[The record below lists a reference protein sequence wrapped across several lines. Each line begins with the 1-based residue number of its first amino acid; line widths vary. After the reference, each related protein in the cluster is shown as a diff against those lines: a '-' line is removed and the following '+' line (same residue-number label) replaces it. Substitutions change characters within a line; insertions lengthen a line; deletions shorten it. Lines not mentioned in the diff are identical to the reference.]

1 MILKILH
8 KIDDFFYSIFP
19 SLKGKENSFL
29 TEYIENFYSIGL
41 VKPTVSITGDIICIE
56 IDVPKAVSQDV
67 KYKKVVK
74 LCEESKISEAKPILQ
89 ELIKS
94 NPTVSEYHRILGQ
107 IFSEE
112 GNQDDAVDSLID
124 SLRWNPLNNYSLLMM
139 GNIFAKYKDDF
150 QTARQYFD
158 KALSINPN
166 DNITLNNIGA
176 SLIEIGKLDEAKR
189 YLWEAVKINQEYPN
203 THYALAII
211 SELESDIDSSFTSL
225 MRAVKVNKNKDILL
239 FNSIKK
245 MFEIA
250 KKIVSHDNGKKIFRA
265 YRSKLEKEG
274 ETRIDIVEDGDIP
287 TMAKMEFAENYE
299 RNMHIIKYKPN
310 QLAFEHLIMHE
321 LVHLDFVLKARQIG
335 NNQLFI
341 SNQSHQ
347 IQFLKGL
354 NSTVNKFKKMGVSED
369 SISKFCT
376 DLFRG
381 MNSQVFNAPIDVFI
395 ESFLF
400 DEYPEL
406 RPFQFIS
413 LYRILKES
421 VKAVT
426 DKDII
431 RLSPDDIVSKSKI
444 YNLVGALQF
453 KELYGVDLVKEF
465 KPLPN
470 ELRIA
475 QSFYDEFLEKNQ
487 QKEPAVEYELIYNWA
502 VRLKLDSF
510 FELVQE
516 SEFRNKRLDIDSMLT
531 SIEEDPFETK
541 STDSNKEREMEE
553 FQESQRK
560 IGTNMAVVMF
570 MIDALGYFKT
580 KTMDEI
586 KKIAFEIA
594 LMGTQGYR
602 PEKTDYR
609 LKYIPGKTFSGY
621 HILAYYYVSWAIA
634 VPEMLEKLQLPYKNE
649 YEMAL
654 TMFKTGQNE

>member
-19 SLKGKENSFL
+19 SLKGKDSSFL
-29 TEYIENFYSIGL
+29 TEFIGDFYSIGFT
-41 VKPTVSITGDIICIE
+41 KPRVSITEEIISIE
-56 IDVPKAVSQDV
+56 IDVPKAVSQDT
-67 KYKKVVK
+67 KYKKVVR
-74 LCEESKISEAKPILQ
+74 LCEESKFSEAKPILQ

-112 GNQDDAVDSLID
+112 GNQEDAVNCLID
-124 SLRWNPLNNYSLLMM
+124 SLRWNPFNNYSLLMM

-158 KALSINPN
+158 QALSINPN

-176 SLIEIGKLDEAKR
+176 SLIEVGKLDEAKR
-189 YLWEAVKINQEYPN
+189 YLWEAVKINKEYPN
-203 THYALAII
+203 THFALAII
-211 SELESDIDSSFTSL
+211 SELESDLDSAFASL
-225 MRAVKVNKNKDILL
+225 IKAVKVNKYKDLLL

-245 MFEIA
+245 MFDIA
-250 KKIVSHDNGKKIFRA
+250 KKIVSLDKAKKIYRVFR
-265 YRSKLEKEG
+265 SQLEKEG
-274 ETRIDIVEDGDIP
+274 ETRIDIVEDENIP
-287 TMAKMEFAENYE
+287 TMAKMEFAENYDRE
-299 RNMHIIKYKPN
+299 MHIIKFKPN
-310 QLAFEHLIMHE
+310 QLAVEHLIMHE
-321 LVHLDFVLKARQIG
+321 LVHLDFVLKARHIG

-347 IQFLKGL
+347 ILFSKGL

-376 DLFRG
+376 NLFRG
-381 MNSQVFNAPIDVFI
+381 MNSQVYNAPIDVFI

-400 DEYPEL
+400 DDYPEL

-413 LYRILKES
+413 LYRILKEG

-431 RLSPDDIVSKSKI
+431 RLPPDDIVSKSKI

-453 KELYGVDLVKEF
+453 KYLFGVDLIKEF
-465 KPLPN
+465 KALPN

-475 QSFYDEFLEKNQ
+475 QSFYDEFIEKNQ

-510 FELVQE
+510 FEIVQE
-516 SEFRNKRLDIDSMLT
+516 SEFRKKRLDIESLLT
-531 SIEEDPFETK
+531 SIEEDPFDTK
-541 STDSNKEREMEE
+541 SNDKNKVREMEE
-553 FQESQRK
+553 FQESQRN

-580 KTMDEI
+580 KSMDEV

-609 LKYIPGKTFSGY
+609 LKFIPGKIFSGY
-621 HILAYYYVSWAIA
+621 HILAYYYVSWVIA
-634 VPEMLEKLQLPYKNE
+634 VPEMLEKLQLPYQKE

-654 TMFKTGQNE
+654 NMFSTGQNE